1 MSIMRCL
8 KFTKQN
14 NSVVGE
20 FGFKCRI
27 LRKLSSHETIS
38 HNRVL
43 QVTRYK
49 IKTTRARLRAT
60 YSKRTQME
68 KDLSRGESGARSPGN
83 RAKIVNGRGDSRVI
97 GGMCWQSVV
106 QQARERWRQVVDGP
120 EIPVAEL
127 RPLY

>member
-1 MSIMRCL
+1 MYCL

-20 FGFKCRI
+20 FGFKCCI

-43 QVTRYK
+43 QVTRYQNK
-49 IKTTRARLRAT
+49 NNASEVRAT
-60 YSKRTQME
+60 YSKRTRME

-83 RAKIVNGRGDSRVI
+83 RAKIVNGRGTAV
-97 GGMCWQSVV
+97 
-106 QQARERWRQVVDGP
+106 
-120 EIPVAEL
+120 L
-127 RPLY
+127 